1 MVQVLTAPTCE
12 ARGIFISGQRGMISS
27 ITYYYKCT
35 AYVYDVS
42 CLLYAVAVSTV
53 PAQAV
58 IVVYSTYPQLGM
70 YP

>member
-1 MVQVLTAPTCE
+1 
-12 ARGIFISGQRGMISS
+12 MISS
-27 ITYYYKCT
+27 TTYYYKCT
-35 AYVYDVS
+35 VYVYDVS

>member
-1 MVQVLTAPTCE
+1 
-12 ARGIFISGQRGMISS
+12 MISS

-35 AYVYDVS
+35 VYVYDVS
-42 CLLYAVAVSTV
+42 CLLYAVAVSAV

-58 IVVYSTYPQLGM
+58 IVVYSTFPQQGM